1 MDEYE
6 AYSSATCYKVKP
18 DRKKQYQLLK
28 WNGHIYID
36 WDKFYFLG
44 GPDDSIRYAVNE
56 KPGVL
61 RQGVLWLPEENDA
74 MAASLY
80 IEDYLESIEKKK
92 EEIRRYEH
100 AIETL
105 TGLVVT
111 ES

>member
-1 MDEYE
+1 M
-6 AYSSATCYKVKP
+6 TKP
-18 DRKKQYQLLK
+18 V
-28 WNGHIYID
+28 
-36 WDKFYFLG
+36 WDCNNAKPYGFLSLPAEGYGAEG
-44 GPDDSIRYAVNE
+44 GTRQKNRPCVFDSIRYAVNE
-56 KPGVL
+56 KPGIL

-100 AIETL
+100 AIENL
-105 TGLVVT
+105 RGLVVT

>member
-1 MDEYE
+1 M
-6 AYSSATCYKVKP
+6 KLG
-18 DRKKQYQLLK
+18 RKKQYQLLK

-61 RQGVLWLPEENDA
+61 RQGVLWLPEEDDTK
-74 MAASLY
+74 AASLF
-80 IEDYLESIEKKK
+80 IEDYLQSIEKKK

-100 AIETL
+100 AIENL
-105 TGLVVT
+105 RGIVVA